1 MDKNFKATYIH
12 IDTHNLG
19 LMAIIL
25 SVNVQLKDKTSFLIC
40 THANIT
46 CIKFT

>member
-25 SVNVQLKDKTSFLIC
+25 SVNVQLKDITSFLIC
-40 THANIT
+40 TYISML
-46 CIKFT
+46 I